1 MIIKNQHLED
11 LPIAG
16 LYELYHRIDDNT
28 FFVNSPCVFTEGKLL
43 KRHEVYEIHDFKG
56 EGINLR
62 YVKLLWVYLK
72 GFDFF
77 IIGADIQTGEL
88 LRRRQRLD
96 ADELP
101 CSFLIAEVFYFMEE
115 GFEDNVIKTYCNG
128 E

>member
-1 MIIKNQHLED
+1 MIIQNQHLEN
-11 LPIAG
+11 LPISG
-16 LYELYHRIDDNT
+16 LYELYHKIDDNT
-28 FFVNSPCVFTEGKLL
+28 FFVNSPCVFCVGKLL

-56 EGINLR
+56 EGVSLR
-62 YVKLLWVYLK
+62 YIKLLWVYLK

-101 CSFLIAEVFYFMEE
+101 CSFLIAEVFYFT
-115 GFEDNVIKTYCNG
+115 EDRIYDKVIKTFCNG

>member
-1 MIIKNQHLED
+1 MIIQNQHPED
-11 LPIAG
+11 PPIAG
-16 LYELYHRIDDNT
+16 LYELYHKVDQDT

-43 KRHEVYEIHDFKG
+43 KRREVYEIHDFKG

-88 LRRRQRLD
+88 LRRR
-96 ADELP
+96 
-101 CSFLIAEVFYFMEE
+101 
-115 GFEDNVIKTYCNG
+115 
-128 E
+128 